1 MRRIGKN
8 IILTFAV
15 ETQLGYLVEKRYP
28 KSRGE
33 DAALKLRNPIHGP
46 PFGVKLYSPPWA
58 LSVVNGLRLRSERLV
73 LAVSALTGE
82 CLR

>member
-1 MRRIGKN
+1 MRRTGKN

-15 ETQLGYLVEKRYP
+15 ETQLGYLVEKKYP

-46 PFGVKLYSPPWA
+46 SFRVKLGSPPWT
-58 LSVVNGLRLRSERLV
+58 LSVVNGLCLRSERLV

>member
-1 MRRIGKN
+1 MVK
-8 IILTFAV
+8 ILFLRLVV
-15 ETQLGYLVEKRYP
+15 ETQLGCLVDKRYP

>member
-1 MRRIGKN
+1 MN
-8 IILTFAV
+8 ILFLAPVV
-15 ETQLGYLVEKRYP
+15 ETQLGYLVDKKYS

-58 LSVVNGLRLRSERLV
+58 LSVVNGLCLRSVRLV

>member
-1 MRRIGKN
+1 MVK
-8 IILTFAV
+8 ILFLTLAV
-15 ETQLGYLVEKRYP
+15 ETQLGCLVDKRYP

-58 LSVVNGLRLRSERLV
+58 LSVVNGLCLRSERLV

>member
-1 MRRIGKN
+1 MDEIGKN
-8 IILTFAV
+8 IILALAV
-15 ETQLGYLVEKRYP
+15 ETQLGYFVEKKYP

-46 PFGVKLYSPPWA
+46 SFRMKLDSPPWA
-58 LSVVNGLRLRSERLV
+58 FSVVNGLCLRSVRLV